1 MDLREKIQ
9 VLVDKMSESGTTP
22 GGRKVVDDYF
32 AELNANLTPEE
43 KKEGGKI
50 MRELLAKKREARR
63 IKRTD
68 INMKEK
74 LMEIQ
79 DIISLSYIA
88 KRYFG
93 KDKSWIYQRING
105 TCVNGKPAAF
115 TNEELDILSNALKD
129 IGSKISE
136 TSSLIH

>member
-1 MDLREKIQ
+1 MDLRDKIQ
-9 VLVDKMSESGTTP
+9 ELVDKMSESTTDE
-22 GGRKVVDDYF
+22 GRKAVDGYF
-32 AELNANLTPEE
+32 EELNATLTSEE

-50 MRELLAKKREARR
+50 MRELLAKKRESRR
-63 IKRTD
+63 VKRTD

-129 IGSKISE
+129 IGTKISD
-136 TSSLIH
+136 TSLLIH

>member
-1 MDLREKIQ
+1 MDLRDKIQ
-9 VLVDKMSESGTTP
+9 ELVDKMSESTTDE
-22 GGRKVVDDYF
+22 GRKAVDGYF
-32 AELNANLTPEE
+32 EELNATLTPEE

-50 MRELLAKKREARR
+50 KRELLAKKRDSRR
-63 IKRTD
+63 VKRTD

-115 TNEELDILSNALKD
+115 TNEELDILSNALMD
-129 IGSKISE
+129 IGTKISD
-136 TSSLIH
+136 TSLLIH

>member
-68 INMKEK
+68 INMK
-74 LMEIQ
+74 
-79 DIISLSYIA
+79 
-88 KRYFG
+88 
-93 KDKSWIYQRING
+93 
-105 TCVNGKPAAF
+105 
-115 TNEELDILSNALKD
+115 
-129 IGSKISE
+129 
-136 TSSLIH
+136 

>member
-9 VLVDKMSESGTTP
+9 DLVDRISASGTQE
-22 GGRKVVDDYF
+22 GRISADSLF
-32 AELNANLTPEE
+32 AELNATLTPEE

-50 MRELLAKKREARR
+50 MRELMAKKRDARR

-68 INMKEK
+68 INIKEK
-74 LMEIQ
+74 LKNIQ

-88 KRYFG
+88 QTYFK
-93 KDKSWIYQRING
+93 KDRTWLYQRINN
-105 TCVNGKPAAF
+105 TPINGKPAAF
-115 TNEELDILSNALKD
+115 TDEELKIFSDALKD

-136 TSSLIH
+136 TSLSIH

>member
-9 VLVDKMSESGTTP
+9 ELVDKMSES
-22 GGRKVVDDYF
+22 
-32 AELNANLTPEE
+32 N
-43 KKEGGKI
+43 I
-50 MRELLAKKREARR
+50 MRELLAKNRESRR
-63 IKRTD
+63 VKRTD
-68 INMKEK
+68 INIKEK
-74 LMEIQ
+74 LIEIQ

-88 KRYFG
+88 KHYFG

-129 IGSKISE
+129 IGTKISD
-136 TSSLIH
+136 TSLLIH